1 MLFSMKFQISTSLF
15 CSLTATGCIR
25 KCCQSIRLPLWKFLT
40 DYTYHK
46 CSKTLLEKF
55 YSKRR
60 KFKGKLLLLWFDL
73 KSMGWHES
81 RTEKHGSEP
90 HLNLLKKSLQMQ
102 DNENLDFIS
111 PADSLEI
118 RLRKECSRV
127 CKKYHGL
134 RWGPKDRFR
143 ESSTLI
149 MVLENEGILQSTK
162 TSNLVPKLQV
172 NG

>member
-1 MLFSMKFQISTSLF
+1 MEMSSDALLDEISNIKIAVLQPNSHPLYQKMLPKHPI
-15 CSLTATGCIR
+15 AA
-25 KCCQSIRLPLWKFLT
+25 
-40 DYTYHK
+40 
-46 CSKTLLEKF
+46 LEIPN
-55 YSKRR
+55 R
-60 KFKGKLLLLWFDL
+60 LLLLWFDL

-149 MVLENEGILQSTK
+149 MVFENEGILQSTK